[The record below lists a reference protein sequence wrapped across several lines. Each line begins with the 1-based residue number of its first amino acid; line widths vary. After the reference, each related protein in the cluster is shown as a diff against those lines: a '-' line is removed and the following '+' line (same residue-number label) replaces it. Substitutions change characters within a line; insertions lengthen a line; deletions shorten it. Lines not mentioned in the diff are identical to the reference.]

1 MKGKNA
7 EERAASVK
15 DVTIKGGTNIPL
27 GKEVVITL
35 TGDQFVD
42 ISEGYPVTGWF
53 NNKMP
58 AGLSA
63 EVKSLEED
71 DTVITITVSGTPTA
85 LYTAVLSIT
94 IPGGVLDSGSDIDV
108 TENNDAKYDI
118 AFGIKDD
125 TSLDAFADEVAGGN
139 VSLNARLP
147 SGGVTVDATGA
158 AKLPISRDYAHAY
171 KGDFDGNGSK
181 IKIALEDDNGFLA
194 LFGINRGTIHDL
206 TVTGSVKL
214 DEDAGTGENGA
225 DYIAG
230 LVAYNDYDGTVEDCV
245 NEADVTAVSTSDTQ
259 PEIAHNIGGIAGF
272 NGWDQYSPDSPHAN
286 VQPPKGQPVGIISR
300 CRNEGAIEGGF
311 NKIGG
316 IVGENAGDIKECAN
330 IGDITCVKR
339 VQDRGWPG
347 VGGIAGRNGNNNEA
361 TEVGR
366 ILYCYSTGS
375 INDNA
380 DAGAGKNGY
389 GGITGWCDDKS
400 NVENCYTAGII
411 YQKNVPAKSG
421 NVNPIIGVADDDP
434 PDTKD
439 NYSLE
444 DIFADSD
451 DEEFTGI
458 KRSDTYMKSEDFV
471 NDDLNKDGGTAYKFN
486 SGGYPKLSWE

>member
-1 MKGKNA
+1 LKVAG
-7 EERAASVK
+7 SV
-15 DVTIKGGTNIPL
+15 
-27 GKEVVITL
+27 TL
-35 TGDQFVD
+35 T
-42 ISEGYPVTGWF
+42 E
-53 NNKMP
+53 
-58 AGLSA
+58 
-63 EVKSLEED
+63 
-71 DTVITITVSGTPTA
+71 
-85 LYTAVLSIT
+85 
-94 IPGGVLDSGSDIDV
+94 
-108 TENNDAKYDI
+108 
-118 AFGIKDD
+118 
-125 TSLDAFADEVAGGN
+125 
-139 VSLNARLP
+139 
-147 SGGVTVDATGA
+147 
-158 AKLPISRDYAHAY
+158 
-171 KGDFDGNGSK
+171 
-181 IKIALEDDNGFLA
+181 
-194 LFGINRGTIHDL
+194 
-206 TVTGSVKL
+206 
-214 DEDAGTGENGA
+214 DEDTGEDGA

-230 LVAYNDYDGTVEDCV
+230 LVGYNDIEGNVEDCV

-272 NGWDQYSPDSPHAN
+272 NGWDQYSPDSPHADD
-286 VQPPKGQPVGIISR
+286 PPEEGQPVGTISR

-330 IGDITCVKR
+330 IGIITCVKR
-339 VQDRGWPG
+339 VKDRGWPG

-366 ILYCYSTGS
+366 ILYCYSTGR
-375 INDNA
+375 INDDA

-434 PDTKD
+434 PDTEN

-444 DIFADSD
+444 DIYADSQ
-451 DEEFTGI
+451 DEEFTGRR
-458 KRSDTYMKSEDFV
+458 KSDTYMKSEDFV
-471 NDDLNKDGGTAYKFN
+471 NNDLNKDGGTAYKFN